1 MLHFI
6 FDIGGS
12 ISSERTT
19 INSGDKIPS
28 NAAVAA
34 QLAFMFGGAP
44 DSKKSEPETAP
55 APAQATTPAPAQPAV
70 KADDQPVSSQKVLE
84 VREAAEKA
92 QKALDAESKK
102 TP

>member
-1 MLHFI
+1 
-6 FDIGGS
+6 
-12 ISSERTT
+12 T
-19 INSGDKIPS
+19 IDSGDKIPS

-44 DSKKSEPETAP
+44 SSKRPEPLAAP
-55 APAQATTPAPAQPAV
+55 AAGQPAA
-70 KADDQPVSSQKVLE
+70 KADDQPVSTQKVLE

-92 QKALDAESKK
+92 QKDLDAESKK